1 MRQTRRKILES
12 GSKRREFCAKW
23 RFYCPLTGAK
33 RLFVTVFS
41 QINPPQATALQ
52 KVFSYVAQN

>member
-1 MRQTRRKILES
+1 MES